1 MDTRK
6 DEERH
11 VEAKAERLVHVPL
24 PDGMAGIWSTH
35 TAADAEAM
43 FAQLTEAAK
52 KADTAADGRTMD
64 QRRADTLRDLV
75 LGRTKAG
82 TPARGMR
89 VQVLVRQATADGS
102 SDLPGELAGFGP
114 IPASQVREIMVDQ
127 STRVDRVLVDSAGR
141 VISEGGIDDHP
152 ESRFPSAAQ
161 WRWVTAQHPTC
172 RFPGCNRRAIRC
184 ECDHIVPYNGHNTVI
199 ANLEPVCLRHHHC
212 KHDAGWRVHR
222 DSNGTTWWT
231 SPTGRRYGKPI
242 DESPAADP

>member
-1 MDTRK
+1 
-6 DEERH
+6 
-11 VEAKAERLVHVPL
+11 VHCVPL
-24 PDGMAGIWSTH
+24 PDGMAGMWSTH

-43 FAQLTEAAK
+43 YAQLTQAAK
-52 KADTAADGRTMD
+52 NINDGRSMD
-64 QRRADTLRDLV
+64 QRRADSLRDLV

-89 VQVLVRQATADGS
+89 VQVLVRQDTADGT
-102 SDLPGELAGFGP
+102 SDLPGELAGYGP
-114 IPASQVREIMVDQ
+114 IPASQVREIMADQ
-127 STRVDRVLVDSAGR
+127 STRIDRVLVDASGR
-141 VISEGGIDDHP
+141 VIPECGIDDRP
-152 ESRFPSAAQ
+152 ERRFPSAAQ

-184 ECDHIVPYNGHNTVI
+184 ECDHIVPYNGRNTVI

-212 KHDAGWRVHR
+212 KHDAGWTVSR

-231 SPTGRRYGKPI
+231 SPTGRRYAKPI